1 LNNSLQEGMKALR
14 AGEKGRAKLLFLEAL
29 RQDRDNIQAWLWLS
43 GAVETDKE
51 RIACLKEVLRIDPA
65 HSAALRGLER
75 LSAGTQ
81 PQTTTSD
88 FKSRL
93 KPFTV
98 PIEGGDTLSS
108 RLVHSS
114 VNSEFDIDGLRS
126 TFAARG
132 DEILEDQ
139 HQMDKT
145 TVSLS
150 RSEISSA
157 GKIPST
163 HTPREVEAELE
174 VQTENRRLSPVIIV
188 FLVLFLAAAAVAG
201 YFLAMNQ
208 GSNGPV
214 QAAIVGLQGIFARP
228 LPTVTPILSPTLA
241 STATSTPTITPSP
254 TVTPTR
260 TPRPTY
266 TPTPTATYRSFNPT
280 VAARIAAIEQ
290 EVSDLRGL
298 PIQVKAPGFVVSKQE
313 AKDLLTQAYI
323 TDDYRIQ
330 LENQKLS
337 LVAFG
342 FVKPTYDMVDK
353 AINGIVDG
361 VGGFYM
367 PDRKEMYILSGL
379 KIGGMEYF
387 VYSHEFDHALVD
399 QNYNVAG
406 MGVYPECQ
414 YESQYCQAVAALFEG
429 DATLLMYQ
437 WARQFIS
444 AQDINDLLN
453 YNPPAMPLSD
463 QAPPPYL
470 TQDALFPYTYGQ
482 IFVEYLYKRG
492 NWAEVNKAYANL
504 PASTE
509 QILHPEKYLSGET
522 PVSVSMPNL
531 GKALGSDWQLI
542 ESNVLG
548 EWMTFLL
555 LAYNGDVAAQ
565 VEENISKIA
574 SEGWGGDRYQVYYN
588 SSADQTAMAAE
599 WVWDRPEDNVQFAG
613 ALRTSLDNR
622 YRGNLLEDARRV
634 CWQANGQASCMA
646 NAADK
651 TLWVLAP
658 SLETVNA
665 LWAEFGE
672 FK

>member
-51 RIACLKEVLRIDPA
+51 RIVCLKEVLRIDPSQ
-65 HSAALRGLER
+65 SAALRGLEK
-75 LSAGTQ
+75 LGAGTQ
-81 PQTTTSD
+81 PQPATTD
-88 FKSRL
+88 IKSRL

-98 PIEGGDTLSS
+98 PIEGDDTLSS

-114 VNSEFDIDGLRS
+114 VNSEFDIDSLRS
-126 TFAARG
+126 TFAARN
-132 DEILEDQ
+132 DEILKDQ

-145 TVSLS
+145 AVSLP

-157 GKIPST
+157 GEIPSPRA
-163 HTPREVEAELE
+163 PREVEAELE
-174 VQTENRRLSPVIIV
+174 VQTEKRRLSPAIIV
-188 FLVLFLAAAAVAG
+188 FFVLFLTAAAVAG

-214 QAAIVGLQGIFARP
+214 QAAIVGLQGVFARP

-280 VAARIAAIEQ
+280 VAARIVDIEQ

-313 AKDLLTQAYI
+313 AKDLLIQAYI
-323 TDDYRIQ
+323 TDDYKVQ
-330 LENQKLS
+330 LENQKRS

-342 FVKPTYDMVDK
+342 FVKPTYDMVEK
-353 AINGIVDG
+353 AVNGIVDG

-406 MGVYPECQ
+406 MGIYPECQ
-414 YESQYCQAVAALFEG
+414 YESQYCQAVTALFEG

-463 QAPPPYL
+463 QSPPPYL

-509 QILHPEKYLSGET
+509 QILHPEKYLAGEL

-548 EWMTFLL
+548 EWMTYLL
-555 LAYNGDVAAQ
+555 LAYNGDAAAQ
-565 VEENISKIA
+565 VEEETARTA

-588 SSADQTAMAAE
+588 LSADQTAMAAE
-599 WVWDRPEDNVQFAG
+599 WVWDRPEDSVQFAG
-613 ALRTSLDNR
+613 ALRTSLGNR
-622 YRGNLLEDARRV
+622 YRGNLLEDAQRV
-634 CWQANGQASCMA
+634 CWQANGQVSCMA

>member
-51 RIACLKEVLRIDPA
+51 RIVCLKEVLRIDPS
-65 HSAALRGLER
+65 HSAALRGLEK
-75 LSAGTQ
+75 LGAGTQ
-81 PQTTTSD
+81 PQTATSD

-98 PIEGGDTLSS
+98 PIEGDDTLSS

-114 VNSEFDIDGLRS
+114 VNSEFDIDSLRS
-126 TFAARG
+126 TFAARN
-132 DEILEDQ
+132 DEILKDQ

-145 TVSLS
+145 AVSLP

-157 GKIPST
+157 GEIPSPRA
-163 HTPREVEAELE
+163 PREVEAELE
-174 VQTENRRLSPVIIV
+174 VQTEKRRLSPAIIV
-188 FLVLFLAAAAVAG
+188 FFVLFLAAAAVAG

-214 QAAIVGLQGIFARP
+214 QAAIVGLQGVFARP

-280 VAARIAAIEQ
+280 VAARIVDIEQ

-313 AKDLLTQAYI
+313 AKDLLIQAYI
-323 TDDYRIQ
+323 TDDYKVQ
-330 LENQKLS
+330 LENQKRS

-342 FVKPTYDMVDK
+342 FVKPTYDMVEK
-353 AINGIVDG
+353 AVNGIVDG

-406 MGVYPECQ
+406 MGIYPECQ
-414 YESQYCQAVAALFEG
+414 YESQYCQAVTALFEG

-463 QAPPPYL
+463 QSPPPYL

-509 QILHPEKYLSGET
+509 QILHPEKYLAGEL

-548 EWMTFLL
+548 EWMTYLL
-555 LAYNGDVAAQ
+555 LAYNGDAAAQ
-565 VEENISKIA
+565 VEEETARTA

-588 SSADQTAMAAE
+588 LSADQTAMAAE
-599 WVWDRPEDNVQFAG
+599 WVWDRPEDSVQFAG
-613 ALRTSLDNR
+613 ALRTSLGNR
-622 YRGNLLEDARRV
+622 YRGNLLEDAQRV
-634 CWQANGQASCMA
+634 CWQANGQVSCMA

>member
-1 LNNSLQEGMKALR
+1 
-14 AGEKGRAKLLFLEAL
+14 
-29 RQDRDNIQAWLWLS
+29 
-43 GAVETDKE
+43 
-51 RIACLKEVLRIDPA
+51 
-65 HSAALRGLER
+65 
-75 LSAGTQ
+75 
-81 PQTTTSD
+81 
-88 FKSRL
+88 
-93 KPFTV
+93 
-98 PIEGGDTLSS
+98 
-108 RLVHSS
+108 
-114 VNSEFDIDGLRS
+114 
-126 TFAARG
+126 
-132 DEILEDQ
+132 
-139 HQMDKT
+139 
-145 TVSLS
+145 
-150 RSEISSA
+150 
-157 GKIPST
+157 
-163 HTPREVEAELE
+163 
-174 VQTENRRLSPVIIV
+174 
-188 FLVLFLAAAAVAG
+188 
-201 YFLAMNQ
+201 
-208 GSNGPV
+208 
-214 QAAIVGLQGIFARP
+214 
-228 LPTVTPILSPTLA
+228 
-241 STATSTPTITPSP
+241 
-254 TVTPTR
+254 
-260 TPRPTY
+260 
-266 TPTPTATYRSFNPT
+266 
-280 VAARIAAIEQ
+280 
-290 EVSDLRGL
+290 
-298 PIQVKAPGFVVSKQE
+298 VVSKQE

-323 TDDYRIQ
+323 TDDYKIQ
-330 LENQKLS
+330 LENQKRS

-342 FVKPTYDMVDK
+342 LVKPTYDMVEK
-353 AINGIVDG
+353 AVNGVVDG

-399 QNYNVAG
+399 QNFNVGG
-406 MGVYPECQ
+406 MGIYPECQ
-414 YESQYCQAVAALFEG
+414 YESQYCQAVTALFEG

-444 AQDINDLLN
+444 VQDINDLLN

-509 QILHPEKYLSGET
+509 QILHPEKYLAGEM

-531 GKALGSDWQLI
+531 GKALGSDWQLT

-548 EWMTFLL
+548 EWMTYLL

-565 VEENISKIA
+565 VEEETARVA

-599 WVWDRPEDNVQFAG
+599 WVWDRPEDGVQFAD
-613 ALRTSLDNR
+613 ALRTSLGNR
-622 YRGNLLEDARRV
+622 YRGNLLEDAQRV
-634 CWQANGQASCMA
+634 CWQANDQVSCMA

-658 SLETVNA
+658 GLETVNA